1 MDIRR
6 LEEAELSGKT
16 ALVRVDFNVP
26 RDAVG
31 AVSDD
36 TRLRSALP
44 TIKYLR
50 DHGAAVVLLSH
61 YGRPKS
67 GPDPD
72 LSLDFIAE
80 PLANALGAPVRFLR
94 SPNINA
100 LSDLTSGDVLVMENT
115 RFLPGETRNDPAL
128 AKELAQ
134 FGDLFVMDAF
144 SAAHRAHASS
154 AGIADYLPT
163 YAGLAMARELDHLA
177 QALDHPQPPVMAI
190 VGGAKVSSKI
200 DLLENLVTRLDR
212 LAIGGGMAN
221 TFLLA
226 RGLDVGKS
234 LAEPDLLG
242 KASDILK
249 AARKAGCEIIL
260 PVDGVLAT
268 EFKAG
273 AETRVVSLAAGTTD
287 SVKANEMIL
296 DVGPD
301 SVNELMDAMDK
312 SKTLIWNGPLGAFE
326 TPPFDTS
333 TIEAAKYAA
342 KRVRDGKIV
351 AVAGGGDTV
360 AALNAAD
367 VVDDFTF
374 VSTAGGAFLEWM
386 EGKDLPGAS
395 IVIRDTIV
403 KGRSS

>member
-1 MDIRR
+1 MNIRR
-6 LEEAELSGKT
+6 LETADLSGKT
-16 ALVRVDFNVP
+16 AVVRVDFNLP
-26 RDAVG
+26 RDSDGVIT
-31 AVSDD
+31 DD
-36 TRLRSALP
+36 TRLQSALP

-50 DHGAAVVLLSH
+50 EQGAAVVLLSH
-61 YGRPKS
+61 YGRPN
-67 GPDPD
+67 GAPDPE
-72 LSLDFIAE
+72 LSLAFVAE
-80 PLANALGAPVRFLR
+80 PLANALGVPVRFLT
-94 SPNINA
+94 SLNTNA
-100 LSDLTSGDVLVMENT
+100 LTDLGAGDVLVLENT
-115 RFLPGETRNDPAL
+115 RFLPGEVKNDPAL
-128 AKELAQ
+128 AKELAE

-154 AGIADYLPT
+154 AGIADHLPT

-177 QALDHPQPPVMAI
+177 QALDHPKQPVMAI

-212 LAIGGGMAN
+212 LVIGGGMAN

-226 RGLDVGKS
+226 KGMDIGKS
-234 LAEPDLLG
+234 LAEPDLIG
-242 KASDILK
+242 KAADIMK

-268 EFKAG
+268 EFKVG
-273 AETRVVSLAAGTTD
+273 AATRVVSLTADTTD
-287 SVKANEMIL
+287 RINADEMIL

-301 SVNELMDAMDK
+301 TVTELMDAMDK
-312 SKTLIWNGPLGAFE
+312 SNTLIWNGPLGAFE

-342 KRVRDGKIV
+342 KRVRGGKIV

-360 AALNAAD
+360 AALNAAS

-386 EGKDLPGAS
+386 EGKDLPGVK
-395 IVIRDTIV
+395 IVTQD
-403 KGRSS
+403 

>member
-6 LEEAELSGKT
+6 LEQADLSGKT
-16 ALVRVDFNVP
+16 ALVRVDFNLP
-26 RDAVG
+26 RDETG
-31 AVSDD
+31 AITDD
-36 TRLRSALP
+36 TRLQSALP
-44 TIKYLR
+44 TIEYLR

-61 YGRPKS
+61 FGRPK
-67 GPDPD
+67 GEPDPA
-72 LSLDFIAE
+72 LSLSFVAE
-80 PLANALGAPVRFLR
+80 PLAAALNAPVRFLT
-94 SPNINA
+94 SLNINA
-100 LSDLTSGDVLVMENT
+100 LKDLGAGDVLVLENT
-115 RFLPGETRNDPAL
+115 RFLPGETTNDPEL
-128 AKELAQ
+128 SKELAQ

-177 QALDHPQPPVMAI
+177 QALDHPKQPVMAI

-200 DLLENLVTRLDR
+200 DLLENLVTKLDR

-226 RGLDVGKS
+226 KGIDVGKS
-234 LAEPDLLG
+234 LAELDLLG
-242 KASDILK
+242 KANDILK

-260 PVDGVLAT
+260 PVDGVVAT
-268 EFKAG
+268 EFKVG
-273 AETRVVSLAAGTTD
+273 AKTRVVSLADGSMDA
-287 SVKANEMIL
+287 VKANEMIL

-301 SVNELMDAMDK
+301 TVTELMDAMDK
-312 SKTLIWNGPLGAFE
+312 SNTLIWNGPLGAFE

-342 KRVRDGKIV
+342 KRVRAGKIV

-360 AALNAAD
+360 AALNAAN

-386 EGKDLPGAS
+386 EGKDLPGVK
-395 IVIRDTIV
+395 IVTQTNRQN
-403 KGRSS
+403 GSA

>member
-6 LEEAELSGKT
+6 LEDAELSGKT
-16 ALVRVDFNVP
+16 ALVRVDFNLP
-26 RDAVG
+26 RDASG
-31 AVSDD
+31 AITDD
-36 TRLRSALP
+36 TRLQSALP
-44 TIKYLR
+44 TIEYLR
-50 DHGAAVVLLSH
+50 AQGAAVVLLSH
-61 YGRPKS
+61 FGRPK
-67 GPDPD
+67 GEHDPA
-72 LSLDFIAE
+72 LSLSFVAE
-80 PLANALGAPVRFLR
+80 PLANALGAPVRFLT
-94 SPNINA
+94 SLNTNA
-100 LSDLTSGDVLVMENT
+100 LNDLNAGDVLVMENT
-115 RFLPGETRNDPAL
+115 RFLPGETENDAAL
-128 AKELAQ
+128 SKDLSA
-134 FGDLFVMDAF
+134 FGDVFVMDAF

-154 AGIADYLPT
+154 AGVADHLPT

-177 QALDHPQPPVMAI
+177 QALDHPKQPVMAI

-226 RGLDVGKS
+226 KGLDVGKS
-234 LAEPDLLG
+234 LAEPDLVG
-242 KASDILK
+242 KAADILK

-260 PVDGVLAT
+260 PVDGVVAT
-268 EFKAG
+268 EFKVG
-273 AETRVVSLAAGTTD
+273 ADTRVVSLTD
-287 SVKANEMIL
+287 DAVDGVRGDEMIL

-301 SVNELMDAMDK
+301 SVSELMDAMDK
-312 SKTLIWNGPLGAFE
+312 SNTLIWNGPLGAFE

-342 KRVRDGKIV
+342 KLVRGDKIV

-360 AALNAAD
+360 AALNAAN

-386 EGKDLPGAS
+386 EGKDLPGVK
-395 IVIRDTIV
+395 IVTRGNT
-403 KGRSS
+403 

>member
-6 LEEAELSGKT
+6 LEEADLSGKT
-16 ALVRVDFNVP
+16 ALVRVDFNLP
-26 RDAVG
+26 RDESG
-31 AVSDD
+31 AITDD
-36 TRLRSALP
+36 TRLQSALP
-44 TIKYLR
+44 TIEYLR

-61 YGRPKS
+61 FGRPK
-67 GPDPD
+67 GEHDPA
-72 LSLDFIAE
+72 LSLSFVAE
-80 PLANALGAPVRFLR
+80 PLANALNAPVRFLTSLNR
-94 SPNINA
+94 NA
-100 LSDLTSGDVLVMENT
+100 LNDLGAGDVLVMENT
-115 RFLPGETRNDPAL
+115 RFLAGETTNDPEL
-128 AKELAQ
+128 SKELAQ

-154 AGIADYLPT
+154 AGIAEHLPT

-177 QALDHPQPPVMAI
+177 QALDHPKQPVMAI

-200 DLLENLVTRLDR
+200 DLLENLVSRLDR

-226 RGLDVGKS
+226 KGMDIGKS
-234 LAEPDLLG
+234 LAEPDLVG
-242 KASDILK
+242 KATDILK

-260 PVDGVLAT
+260 PVDGVVAT
-268 EFKAG
+268 EFKVG
-273 AETRVVSLAAGTTD
+273 AETRVLSMADGSKD
-287 SVKANEMIL
+287 RVKANEMIL

-301 SVNELMDAMDK
+301 TVTELMDAMDK
-312 SKTLIWNGPLGAFE
+312 SNTLIWNGPLGAFE

-342 KRVRDGKIV
+342 KRVRADKIV

-360 AALNAAD
+360 AALNAAN

-386 EGKDLPGAS
+386 EGKDLPGVK
-395 IVIRDTIV
+395 IVTRDSRQN
-403 KGRSS
+403 GNA

>member
-6 LEEAELSGKT
+6 LEHADLSGKT
-16 ALVRVDFNVP
+16 ALVRVDFNLP
-26 RDAVG
+26 RDESG
-31 AVSDD
+31 AITDD
-36 TRLRSALP
+36 TRLQSALP
-44 TIKYLR
+44 TIEYLR
-50 DHGAAVVLLSH
+50 AQGAAVVLLSH
-61 YGRPKS
+61 FGRPK
-67 GPDPD
+67 GEHDPA
-72 LSLDFIAE
+72 LSLSFVAE
-80 PLANALGAPVRFLR
+80 PLANALGVPVRFLT
-94 SPNINA
+94 SLNTNA
-100 LSDLTSGDVLVMENT
+100 LNDLNAGDVLVMENT
-115 RFLPGETRNDPAL
+115 RFLPGETENDAAL
-128 AKELAQ
+128 SKDLAA

-154 AGIADYLPT
+154 AGVANHLPT

-177 QALDHPQPPVMAI
+177 QALDHPKQPVMAI

-226 RGLDVGKS
+226 KGLDVGKS
-234 LAEPDLLG
+234 LAEPDLVG
-242 KASDILK
+242 KATDILK

-260 PVDGVLAT
+260 PVDGVVAT
-268 EFKAG
+268 EFKVG
-273 AETRVVSLAAGTTD
+273 ADTRVVSLTD
-287 SVKANEMIL
+287 DAVDGVRGDEMIL

-301 SVNELMDAMDK
+301 SVSELMDAMDK
-312 SKTLIWNGPLGAFE
+312 SNTLIWNGPLGAFE

-342 KRVRDGKIV
+342 KLVRGDKIV

-360 AALNAAD
+360 AALNAAN

-386 EGKDLPGAS
+386 EGKDLPGVK
-395 IVIRDTIV
+395 IVTRGNT
-403 KGRSS
+403 